1 MCQLALYAL
10 KPVVEKAGAH
20 PKVLSV
26 ERTGLVPLGEGCVR
40 SLQASD
46 GRAWA
51 LLAAGGGGGGTLC
64 R

>member
-1 MCQLALYAL
+1 MYAL

-20 PKVLSV
+20 PKALSV
-26 ERTGLVPLGEGCVR
+26 HRTGLVPLGEGSVR